1 MSSFEINCTVEGA
14 APDNL
19 THDCGATKNLTWS
32 ANGTHSG
39 LSFYLINSQLNNLIP
54 RYIFAKPKS
63 TKLLK
68 FIFSSGSST
77 SAKVRI
83 KYNVDGVLTIRDEY
97 DLTSVTTGTVKYH
110 ELLIDSD
117 IKSNVFIIID
127 VITSNGSSGSL
138 TTTLDCDPQVISA
151 DFCYGFTNSNQY
163 CQECPQ
169 TITFYREKSPNS
181 NVTGLTNTNTVNF
194 SPYSDGPWFVD
205 PYLQNEVAESIFY
218 TYKVGDNTNRTYYT
232 YNRTTHKFNLEGSC
246 LGGKYTC
253 GNDFIT
259 QTNIVANYTNT
270 NPYLPKVP
278 NVKLNGLVYS
288 IKEFIFELPTKNRM
302 VPITVTTSG
311 TKKDF
316 AYIVTDAI
324 NGERIGDVSYG
335 VGYNEPHYN
344 AVTEFNL
351 FRNNNSV
358 QYFTTTTGFVRVR
371 VAIGQNKG
379 FNGSNVTCSVRVGC
393 GQEIYGYEMG
403 VHPYSPYDAKNS
415 PKVITTVWSTTPIS
429 SWSGTTISGTAITK
443 GTYVFNDSI
452 LSNMALPWFYSTYN
466 TAINQNTYQIGNTVN
481 RSYGTKIDKKITKN
495 GIFGTPNVSDI
506 VTGPKD
512 FSNVVMGTP
521 RVPACIEPAI
531 VGVGVINKI
540 LTNSDIKKPSVYS
553 YLLGDGVKGAPGPFQ
568 DSANDGF
575 FTFYDFAKSS
585 RTPITG
591 FEHLSYKLA
600 IPYGR
605 STRNTNY
612 NKIIQDGLG
621 RAIALGG
628 ATAATVSLFTMWG
641 MTIYSYVI
649 FIAATVMFWVVAA
662 AALVAA
668 LWAIFSTS
676 TKT

>member
-19 THDCGATKNLTWS
+19 THDCGTTKNLTWS
-32 ANGTHSG
+32 GNGTHSG
-39 LSFYLINSQLNNLIP
+39 LSFYLINSQLNNLTP
-54 RYIFAKPKS
+54 KYIFTKPKS

-169 TITFYREKSPNS
+169 TITFYKEKSPNS

-205 PYLQNEVAESIFY
+205 PYLQNEVAESTFY

-232 YNRTTHKFNLEGSC
+232 YNITTHKFNLEGSC

-253 GNDFIT
+253 GNNFIT

-393 GQEIYGYEMG
+393 GQEI
-403 VHPYSPYDAKNS
+403 
-415 PKVITTVWSTTPIS
+415 
-429 SWSGTTISGTAITK
+429 
-443 GTYVFNDSI
+443 
-452 LSNMALPWFYSTYN
+452 
-466 TAINQNTYQIGNTVN
+466 
-481 RSYGTKIDKKITKN
+481 
-495 GIFGTPNVSDI
+495 
-506 VTGPKD
+506 
-512 FSNVVMGTP
+512 
-521 RVPACIEPAI
+521 
-531 VGVGVINKI
+531 
-540 LTNSDIKKPSVYS
+540 
-553 YLLGDGVKGAPGPFQ
+553 
-568 DSANDGF
+568 
-575 FTFYDFAKSS
+575 
-585 RTPITG
+585 
-591 FEHLSYKLA
+591 
-600 IPYGR
+600 
-605 STRNTNY
+605 
-612 NKIIQDGLG
+612 
-621 RAIALGG
+621 
-628 ATAATVSLFTMWG
+628 
-641 MTIYSYVI
+641 
-649 FIAATVMFWVVAA
+649 
-662 AALVAA
+662 
-668 LWAIFSTS
+668 
-676 TKT
+676 